1 MERVY
6 AKKVWICSQCF
17 LTNKNLDFLWSVFFS
32 FFSDAWRRRR
42 RRRRRRGKMDEN
54 EMPVSADVSE
64 EEIPENAKQSIIAA
78 LTDQEASEDEPEEY
92 EIHPKHA
99 I

>member
-1 MERVY
+1 
-6 AKKVWICSQCF
+6 
-17 LTNKNLDFLWSVFFS
+17 
-32 FFSDAWRRRR
+32 
-42 RRRRRRGKMDEN
+42 MDEN
-54 EMPVSADVSE
+54 EMPVSADVLSE

-92 EIHPKHA
+92 DNHPKHA